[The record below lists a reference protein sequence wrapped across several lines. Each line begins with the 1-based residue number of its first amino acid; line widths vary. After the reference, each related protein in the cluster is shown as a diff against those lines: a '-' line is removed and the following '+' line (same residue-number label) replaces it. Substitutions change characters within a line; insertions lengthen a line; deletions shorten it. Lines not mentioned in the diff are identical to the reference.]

1 MPSTLTGLLLFLVLL
16 LPGFAYLVGKERTG
30 TERRTSPFR
39 ETVAI
44 VAASVAAELVVV
56 TVSAAAWAWS
66 VDLGRVL
73 TDLPGYWR
81 EHPVLLAGWAVGLLA
96 ASTALAFAATVPGLR
111 RRTRWITGEYPH
123 MSAVSAWW
131 VVFEQR
137 DPTARKHVG
146 CMLDDGSYVAG
157 NLVSFN
163 NDASDTSDRDL
174 ILGAPINYR
183 APGDDELVPYPAS
196 AVCISAR
203 RIVSMFV
210 TYRDPD
216 DATSSPEAGPADPRA
231 DAE

>member
-1 MPSTLTGLLLFLVLL
+1 MPSTLTGLLLFAVLL
-16 LPGFAYLVGKERTG
+16 LPGFAYLVGKERVG

-39 ETVAI
+39 ETVSI

-56 TVSAAAWAWS
+56 TVSSVAWAWS

-81 EHPVLLAGWAVGLLA
+81 ERPVLLASWAIGLLA
-96 ASTALAFAATVPGLR
+96 ASTALAYTATVPGLR
-111 RRTRWITGEYPH
+111 RLTRRITGDYPH

-146 CMLDDGSYVAG
+146 CVLDDGGYVG
-157 NLVSFN
+157 GTLISFN

-174 ILGAPINYR
+174 ILGTPITYR
-183 APGDDELVPYPAS
+183 ASGDEEVQPYPAS
-196 AVCISAR
+196 AVCVSAK
-203 RIVSMFV
+203 RIVTMFV

-216 DATSSPEAGPADPRA
+216 GATSSQAAVSDPQA
-231 DAE
+231 VAE